1 MVGMVGVSR
10 TAVVTP
16 PDKQARRC
24 FGWPTSRTP
33 CQAVQREIYSLRA
46 TRAIALCTYLSAV
59 LLVGLVLNSL
69 FNGSW
74 ADPIAALVIAA
85 IAVREGVNAWKGDP
99 CCCTP
104 SIGQS
109 SDAVA
114 TCDCCSED
122 DGPCSC

>member
-1 MVGMVGVSR
+1 MGCIVVCTLYRETETTSFSPIHAESIATTFPPTFKTNLSR
-10 TAVVTP
+10 
-16 PDKQARRC
+16 
-24 FGWPTSRTP
+24 
-33 CQAVQREIYSLRA
+33 
-46 TRAIALCTYLSAV
+46 RAIALCTYLSAV

-69 FNGSW
+69 FNWSW
-74 ADPIAALVIAA
+74 ADPSAALVIAA